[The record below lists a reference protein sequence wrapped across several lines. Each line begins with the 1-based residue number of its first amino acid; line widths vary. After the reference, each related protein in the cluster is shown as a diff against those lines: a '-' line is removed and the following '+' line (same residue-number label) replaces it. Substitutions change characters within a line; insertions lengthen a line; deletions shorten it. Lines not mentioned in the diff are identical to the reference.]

1 MKHDQLPIVESEVS
15 AKVKEKRLNRRS
27 RMAQDILS
35 LAGGGFTDS
44 FYNSGTSNG
53 PADFPKWSYCHSNE
67 HNTEAINDFV
77 SSIDLNDF
85 ERHCSNLLDGNN
97 FMQAMTLLSNLMSY
111 LYVCKE
117 RRKSCVDP
125 NSCYIN
131 RGIFLLEIDNVL
143 NDRTDYHAKV
153 INIVDSK
160 RSVAKYTRVLKF
172 SWGNEW
178 NEADSKQKC
187 VNRIQEISNVSN
199 IAARS
204 RFPHQVFSD
213 YGWSADH
220 STPEVFSNDLE
231 PSAGST
237 NVLRTS
243 KADMRSQQE
252 SEVKTQQDERL
263 APKKI
268 DGVFEIKNRAGNV
281 GATSNSITPETPL
294 RV

>member
-1 MKHDQLPIVESEVS
+1 MSDNSS
-15 AKVKEKRLNRRS
+15 A
-27 RMAQDILS
+27 
-35 LAGGGFTDS
+35 DS
-44 FYNSGTSNG
+44 
-53 PADFPKWSYCHSNE
+53 
-67 HNTEAINDFV
+67 
-77 SSIDLNDF
+77 
-85 ERHCSNLLDGNN
+85 NN
-97 FMQAMTLLSNLMSY
+97 F
-111 LYVCKE
+111 
-117 RRKSCVDP
+117 
-125 NSCYIN
+125 YIN
-131 RGIFLLEIDNVL
+131 LGIFLLLEIVDVL
-143 NDRTDYHAKV
+143 DDRTDYHAKV

-281 GATSNSITPETPL
+281 GATSNQRHL
-294 RV
+294 

>member
-1 MKHDQLPIVESEVS
+1 
-15 AKVKEKRLNRRS
+15 
-27 RMAQDILS
+27 
-35 LAGGGFTDS
+35 
-44 FYNSGTSNG
+44 
-53 PADFPKWSYCHSNE
+53 
-67 HNTEAINDFV
+67 
-77 SSIDLNDF
+77 
-85 ERHCSNLLDGNN
+85 
-97 FMQAMTLLSNLMSY
+97 MT
-111 LYVCKE
+111 V
-117 RRKSCVDP
+117 
-125 NSCYIN
+125 
-131 RGIFLLEIDNVL
+131 
-143 NDRTDYHAKV
+143 HAKV

-204 RFPHQVFSD
+204 RFPHQVFSY

-220 STPEVFSNDLE
+220 STPKVFSNDVE
-231 PSAGST
+231 PSSGST

-263 APKKI
+263 APKKTE
-268 DGVFEIKNRAGNV
+268 GVFEIKNRAGNA
-281 GATSNSITPETPL
+281 GDRDTPESLETNNKL
-294 RV
+294 S